1 MTYAQAFIRVLL
13 LVVLSISIYA
23 HTEPRTEPL
32 SPQEIREKGKARS
45 AEKACLNMKKAKRKK
60 HERFCSKFVA

>member
-1 MTYAQAFIRVLL
+1 MMG
-13 LVVLSISIYA
+13 LSISIYA

-45 AEKACLNMKKAKRKK
+45 AEKSCLNMKKAKRKK
-60 HERFCSKFVA
+60 HERFCSKYLA

>member
-1 MTYAQAFIRVLL
+1 MTYAQAFIRILL
-13 LVVLSISIYA
+13 LVVLSISIFI

-60 HERFCSKFVA
+60 HERFCSKYLA

>member
-23 HTEPRTEPL
+23 HLEPRTAPL

>member
-1 MTYAQAFIRVLL
+1 MMG
-13 LVVLSISIYA
+13 LSISIYA
-23 HTEPRTEPL
+23 HTEPRTTPL
-32 SPQEIREKGKARS
+32 TTSEIQAKGKARS

>member
-23 HTEPRTEPL
+23 HTEPRTTPL
-32 SPQEIREKGKARS
+32 TTSEIQAKGKAR
-45 AEKACLNMKKAKRKK
+45 AMLKACKRLEHKQRKK
-60 HERFCSKFVA
+60 YDRLCGR

>member
-1 MTYAQAFIRVLL
+1 MSYANAFIRVLIM
-13 LVVLSISIYA
+13 VVLSTSINA
-23 HTEPRTEPL
+23 HLEPRTEPL
-32 SPQEIREKGKARS
+32 SHQEIREKGKARS

>member
-1 MTYAQAFIRVLL
+1 MSYAQTFIRIVLMMG
-13 LVVLSISIYA
+13 LSISIYA

-45 AEKACLNMKKAKRKK
+45 AKKACLNMKKAKRKK
-60 HERFCSKFVA
+60 HERFCSKYLA

>member
-1 MTYAQAFIRVLL
+1 MMG
-13 LVVLSISIYA
+13 LSISIYV

-32 SPQEIREKGKARS
+32 SPQEIGEKGKARS

>member
-13 LVVLSISIYA
+13 LVVLSISINA
-23 HTEPRTEPL
+23 HLEARTTPL
-32 SPQEIREKGKARS
+32 TASEIQAKGKLRS